1 MTLLEQIGGQDSVDA
16 AVDAFYVRVLA
27 DDRVNGFFQINMDA
41 QAAKQKRFLGAVLGG
56 TAKDPEGY
64 MRSAHKKLVE
74 DDGLNDSHFDAIAEH
89 LQATLESFGIEGDVL
104 GQIMGAVG
112 GLRDAILNR

>member
-27 DDRVNGFFQINMDA
+27 DDRVNHFFDIDMTK
-41 QAAKQKRFLGAVLGG
+41 QAAKQKRFLGSVLGG
-56 TAKDPEGY
+56 TAQDPAGY

-74 DDGLNDSHFDAIAEH
+74 EDGLNDSHFDAIAEN

-104 GQIMGAVG
+104 DQIMTAIGS
-112 GLRDAILNR
+112 LREPTLNR